1 MRPRNRNHRAQS
13 SRQLDS
19 GSSHAGSTR
28 RDTAL
33 RRVESSVSII
43 RDRDVVAH
51 QRGAAEMPAS
61 ARPGPAPRTGTPSQQ
76 PASHP
81 QHSTGRPGRAP
92 AAACSLN
99 KFP

>member
-61 ARPGPAPRTGTPSQQ
+61 ARPGPAPRTGPHRSSQRLTRNTAQADRAGLLLQ
-76 PASHP
+76 PVA
-81 QHSTGRPGRAP
+81 
-92 AAACSLN
+92 
-99 KFP
+99 